1 MEKNRFLNLFDL
13 LFRYPDSTEYPI
25 SQIDRLQSQVRSGQ
39 WSSKKVLSEFDT
51 LYQELTDAERSHIK
65 DVRKDLNELRSKEKT
80 QRKQLRSDLETATQ
94 DVPLHSIYQQNEFI
108 ETWLARKN
116 QDTREALTEDLV
128 EGLENVRSEIES
140 AEYDIQDLK
149 KAFKY
154 GTEEEVVKEL
164 QRLYQAFK
172 LKGWHRRDLQN
183 LHTYNYENE
192 YFEYIETKLH
202 QEPTENTFIFFLP
215 NFEPENRIEPDDFV
229 ELIAPSGEFSIDT
242 LAEIY
247 PYDGEEREHVDPD
260 LPELLENDALV
271 KLRVEAYFAYGANE
285 IAFEKL
291 GTFLDALSY
300 ADSLSDIE
308 APQYRDKLK
317 YIRWSESAYEMS
329 KSTGT
334 TRETSE
340 RIVFPDQIS
349 SQLVD
354 DALPTLTDDSPLV
367 EFYSRGIH
375 LYRKGNK
382 GSRNIDKIIY
392 YAACL
397 ETIASTDTASRGEK
411 IENMITVGKLWD
423 TNETRNILDS
433 VFEAR
438 NDALHAGL
446 EQPNLDAEVD
456 AMRHSLKT
464 ALYELSQCI
473 QDSEA
478 RTIPE
483 FIEYVD
489 DKVSE
494 EHKQQVED
502 LEQVGIELNSTYP
515 FETETL
521 IHEDHNDQEVK
532 ICFSGKM
539 TFNYSNGR
547 FVPEMK
553 FEEVEKEGDGRFPAP
568 HGASFDIEVEDAT
581 LEVGLY
587 RIPHSVSAAV
597 TRDSFHHVAPWTTK
611 LPRFDIK
618 DSA

>member
-13 LFRYPDSTEYPI
+13 LFRYPDNTEYPI
-25 SQIDRLQSQVRSGQ
+25 SQIDRLQSRLRSGQ

-51 LYQELTDAERSHIK
+51 LYRELTDAERSHIK

-94 DVPLHSIYQQNEFI
+94 DVPLNSIYQQNEFI

-116 QDTREALTEDLV
+116 QDTRETLTEDLV

-149 KAFKY
+149 QAFEY
-154 GTEEEVVKEL
+154 GTEEEVVQEL

-192 YFEYIETKLH
+192 YFEYIEKKLH
-202 QEPTENTFIFFLP
+202 QEPTENTFVFFLP

-229 ELIAPSGEFSIDT
+229 ELIAPPEEFSVDT

-247 PYDGEEREHVDPD
+247 PYDGEEPEYVDPD
-260 LPELLENDALV
+260 LPDLLENCALV
-271 KLRVEAYFAYGANE
+271 KLRVEAYFPYGANE

-329 KSTGT
+329 KSTGM

-349 SQLVD
+349 SRLVD
-354 DALPTLTDDSPLV
+354 DALPALTDDSPLV

-375 LYRKGNK
+375 LYRKGNT

-423 TNETRNILDS
+423 TDETRDILDS

-456 AMRHSLKT
+456 AMRQSLKT

-489 DKVSE
+489 NKVSKE
-494 EHKQQVED
+494 NTQQVED
-502 LEQVGIELNSTYP
+502 LEKVGIEPNNTYP

-521 IHEDHNDQEVK
+521 IHEDHNDEEVEVR
-532 ICFSGKM
+532 FSGKI
-539 TFNYSNGR
+539 TFNYTNGR
-547 FVPEMK
+547 LVPEMK
-553 FEEVEKEGDGRFPAP
+553 FEEVEKEGEGSFPAP
-568 HGASFDIEVEDAT
+568 HGASFDIELEDAT
-581 LEVGLY
+581 LEVGVY
-587 RIPHSVSAAV
+587 RIPNSVSTAV

-611 LPRFDIK
+611 PPRIEVK
-618 DSA
+618 DPG